1 MTITSYGSDTA
12 YLRVPDELNAESR
25 KNVFSGILFSYHL
38 PVIRYKQN
46 SPVT

>member
-12 YLRVPDELNAESR
+12 YLRVPDELNAER
-25 KNVFSGILFSYHL
+25 GKKCIFWYFDFIL